1 MHEIGRC
8 VTYGFSTP
16 PHYAVYNGEPK
27 YLNDKETE
35 ATLKVSL
42 DLFLIKEGLHILV
55 SWG

>member
-1 MHEIGRC
+1 M
-8 VTYGFSTP
+8 TYGFSTP

-42 DLFLIKEGLHILV
+42 DLFLIKEGSHILV
-55 SWG
+55 SGG